1 MVAHFLQR
9 RLAFR
14 KPANVPAWIEK
25 GGDTLLERCKLLD
38 VSEKG
43 ARLTISDVHDLPEQ
57 FNLYLA
63 RAPLDYRRCRVI
75 WQRHQEV
82 GVEFLIAAP

>member
-1 MVAHFLQR
+1 MVTHFLQR

-25 GGDTLLERCKLLD
+25 EGNRLLERCTLVD
-38 VSEKG
+38 VSDKG

-57 FNLYLA
+57 FHLYLA
-63 RAPLDYRRCRVI
+63 RAPLACRQCRVI
-75 WQRHQEV
+75 WQRHHEV
-82 GVEFLIAAP
+82 GVEFLIS